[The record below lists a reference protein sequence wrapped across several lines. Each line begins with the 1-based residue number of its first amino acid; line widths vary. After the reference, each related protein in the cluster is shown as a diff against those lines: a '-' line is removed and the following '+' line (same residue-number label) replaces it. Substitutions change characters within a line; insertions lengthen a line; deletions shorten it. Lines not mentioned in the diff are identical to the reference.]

1 MGKEG
6 VAFGPALADVVKKYK
21 GDAKAVLQEILEAS
35 KAIEEKYR
43 NVTLELGDENSLS
56 GLILAEDKDSVT
68 IQTGPTAAQVQKVAK
83 LAIKSRKPSALSLM
97 PAGLVNAL
105 DKEQILDLLAYLL
118 AEGKPDHAAFKH
130 AH

>member
-1 MGKEG
+1 M
-6 VAFGPALADVVKKYK
+6 
-21 GDAKAVLQEILEAS
+21 LQEILEPS
-35 KAIEEKYR
+35 KAIEERYR

-68 IQTGPTAAQVQKVAK
+68 LQTGPTAAQVQKVAK
-83 LAIKSRKPSALSLM
+83 TAIKSRKPSALSLM
-97 PAGLVNAL
+97 PAGLLNTL

-118 AEGKPDHAAFKH
+118 AEGKADHAAFKH

>member
-1 MGKEG
+1 M
-6 VAFGPALADVVKKYK
+6 KKYK